1 MAQAQPEAR
10 RDRREA
16 ARQERRRRLEQRRR
30 RGNYGRWALIA
41 GGVALILGVVIA
53 AVWFIARP
61 GEALGKSVAVEGQ
74 RHVDEG
80 TPTTYRSNPP
90 ASGDHYPTTAPYAVH
105 EQPVAPGYWIHNLE
119 HGAIVVLY
127 NCPEACPDLVA
138 QFREAFQN
146 FPRSRNFNR
155 VKMVVVPYR
164 DMEHRLAYVA
174 WGKVLETDQYDR
186 EQLLR
191 FYNANLDKGP
201 ELAP

>member
-1 MAQAQPEAR
+1 MASAPQEPKRA
-10 RDRREA
+10 RREA
-16 ARQERRRRLEQRRR
+16 ARQERRQRLEQQRR
-30 RGNYGRWALIA
+30 RGHYGRWAFLAVGIA
-41 GGVALILGVVIA
+41 LTLGIVIA
-53 AVWFIARP
+53 AIWFIARP
-61 GEALGKSVAVEGQ
+61 GEALGQTVPLEGQ

-90 ASGDHYPTTAPYAVH
+90 SSGDHYPTTAPYAVH
-105 EQPVAPGYWIHNLE
+105 EQPVPPGYWIHNLE

-127 NCPEACPDLVA
+127 NCPAGCADLVA
-138 QFREAFQN
+138 QLRDAFQA
-146 FPRSRNFNR
+146 FPRSKNFNR

-164 DMEHRLAYVA
+164 DMERRLAYVA

-191 FYNANLDKGP
+191 FYNAYLDKGP